1 MSRFKIVFMPRI
13 AIVHKERCNP
23 KGCGGYLCMR
33 ICPMNRQ
40 GLECKT
46 IDPVDQKIRINPEL
60 TSDACSI
67 CQNRCPFGAISII
80 KLPEELAKQPVH
92 QYGTNGFHLY
102 NLPMPVFGKVV
113 GIVGRNGIGKSTA
126 IKILAGQLIPNL
138 GTEKEASHSEL
149 LEYFK
154 GTEAQVFFEKLAKG
168 EIKVSY
174 KPQHIDQIQKNAKGK
189 VKDLL
194 DKVNETKKL
203 IEVAKALGIDHILNN
218 DIANVSGGEMQRIA
232 IAATV
237 LKKANLYIFDEPSS
251 YLDIKQRINV
261 AKFIKEL
268 ANEQTAVLVVEH
280 DLIILD
286 YMTDLAH
293 IMFGEEGSYGIVSVP
308 KPARNGINSYL
319 EGFIKEQNMRFR
331 PYSITFFSRQPGQK
345 KFAKKLTNWDEIKK
359 KLDQFSLDIQP
370 GSVNV
375 HSVVGI
381 LGENGTGKTTFVKML
396 ANVLKPDAGSVET
409 PVKVAYKPQYLDS
422 SSEESV
428 SIALQN
434 AVGKYEVQLI
444 RPLDIKHLLLKN
456 MNTLSG
462 GELQRVAIA
471 HCLSQ
476 EAELYLLDEPSAYL
490 DVEQRLA
497 VAKTIKDIAEQRG
510 VTIMVVDHDLMFL
523 DYLADELMVF
533 AGNPGKEGK
542 ATGPF
547 DMVSGMNNFL
557 TEIDITLRRDEESK
571 RPRINKPGSRLDREQ
586 KETGKLYYT

>member
-1 MSRFKIVFMPRI
+1 MPRI

-23 KGCGGYLCMR
+23 KGCGGYLCIR

-80 KLPEELAKQPVH
+80 NLPEELAKQPVH

-126 IKILAGQLIPNL
+126 IRILAGQLVPNL
-138 GTEKEASHSEL
+138 GGEKEASHKEL

-168 EIKVSY
+168 EIRVSY

-189 VKDLL
+189 VRDLL
-194 DKVNETKKL
+194 EKVNETKKL
-203 IEVAKALGIDHILNN
+203 AETAKALDIAHLLDN
-218 DIANVSGGEMQRIA
+218 DISTVSGGEMQRIA

-237 LKKANLYIFDEPSS
+237 LKKANLYVFDEPTS

-268 ANEQTAVLVVEH
+268 ANEETAVLVVEH

-286 YMTDLAH
+286 YMTDLIH

-308 KPARNGINSYL
+308 KPARNGINTYL

-331 PYSITFFSRQPGQK
+331 PYAITFFARQPAQK
-345 KFAKKLTNWDEIKK
+345 RFVKKLTDWKRMTKE
-359 KLDQFSLDIQP
+359 LDQFSLEIQP
-370 GSVNV
+370 GSVNC
-375 HSVVGI
+375 HSVVGV
-381 LGENGTGKTTFVKML
+381 LGENGIGKTTFVKML
-396 ANVLKPDAGSVET
+396 ANVLKPDSGEVEV
-409 PVKVAYKPQYLDS
+409 PVRVAYKPQQIDS
-422 SSEESV
+422 SSEELV
-428 SIALQN
+428 STALQN

-444 RPLDIKHLLLKN
+444 RPLDIKPLLLKN
-456 MNTLSG
+456 MNALSG

-476 EAELYLLDEPSAYL
+476 DADLYLLDEPSAYL
-490 DVEQRLA
+490 DVEQRLV
-497 VAKTIKDIAEQRG
+497 VAKTIKEVAEQRG

-533 AGNPGKEGK
+533 AGQPGRAGK
-542 ATGPF
+542 AKGPF
-547 DMVSGMNNFL
+547 DMVSGMNTFL
-557 TEIDITLRRDEESK
+557 KEIGITLRRDEDSK

>member
-1 MSRFKIVFMPRI
+1 MPRI

-23 KGCGGYLCMR
+23 KGCGGYLCIR

-80 KLPEELAKQPVH
+80 NLPEELAKQPVH

-126 IKILAGQLIPNL
+126 IRILAGQLVPNL
-138 GTEKEASHSEL
+138 GREKEASHKEL

-189 VKDLL
+189 VRDLL
-194 DKVNETKKL
+194 EKVNETKKL
-203 IEVAKALGIDHILNN
+203 AEIAEALDIAHLLDN
-218 DIANVSGGEMQRIA
+218 DISIVSGGEMQRIA

-237 LKKANLYIFDEPSS
+237 LKKANLYVFDEPTS

-261 AKFIKEL
+261 ARFIKEL
-268 ANEQTAVLVVEH
+268 ADEQTAVLVVEH

-286 YMTDLAH
+286 YMTDLIH

-308 KPARNGINSYL
+308 KPARNGINAYL

-331 PYSITFFSRQPGQK
+331 PYAITFFARQPGQK
-345 KFAKKLTNWDEIKK
+345 KFVKKLTGWQQMKK
-359 KLDQFSLDIQP
+359 KLDQFSLDVDA
-370 GSVNV
+370 GSVNA
-375 HSVVGI
+375 HSVVGV

-396 ANVLKPDAGSVET
+396 ANVLKPDSGEVEI
-409 PVKVAYKPQYLDS
+409 PVRVAYKPQQIDS
-422 SSEESV
+422 SSEELV
-428 SIALQN
+428 STALQG

-444 RPLDIKHLLLKN
+444 RPLDIKPLLLKN
-456 MNTLSG
+456 MNSLSG

-476 EAELYLLDEPSAYL
+476 DADFYLLDEPSAYL

-497 VAKTIKDIAEQRG
+497 VAKTIKEVAEQRG
-510 VTIMVVDHDLMFL
+510 VTIMVVDHDLQFI
-523 DYLADELMVF
+523 DARSDALMVW
-533 AGNPGKEGK
+533 AGQPGRTGK
-542 ATGPF
+542 ASGPF
-547 DMVSGMNNFL
+547 DMVSGMNAFL
-557 TEIDITLRRDEESK
+557 KEIGITLRRDEDSK

>member
-1 MSRFKIVFMPRI
+1 MPRI

-46 IDPVDQKIRINPEL
+46 IDPVDQKIKINPEL

-126 IKILAGQLIPNL
+126 IRILAGQLIPNL
-138 GTEKEASHSEL
+138 GTNKEASHKEL

-154 GTEAQVFFEKLAKG
+154 GTEAQVFFEQLAKG

-174 KPQHIDQIQKNAKGK
+174 KPQHIDAIQKSAKGK
-189 VKDLL
+189 VRDLL
-194 DKVNETKKL
+194 ERVDETKKL
-203 IEVAKALGIDHILNN
+203 MEVAKALDIQHLLNN
-218 DIANVSGGEMQRIA
+218 DISTVSGGEMQRIA
-232 IAATV
+232 IAATA
-237 LKKANLYIFDEPSS
+237 LKKANLYVFDEPTS

-308 KPARNGINSYL
+308 KPARNGINAYL
-319 EGFIKEQNMRFR
+319 EGFIKEQNMKFR
-331 PYSITFFSRQPGQK
+331 PYAITFFARQPGQK
-345 KFAKKLTNWDEIKK
+345 KFVKKLTGWSEMKK
-359 KLDQFSLDIQP
+359 KLDRFSLDVQP
-370 GSVNV
+370 GSVNA
-375 HSVVGI
+375 HSVVGV
-381 LGENGTGKTTFVKML
+381 LGENGTGKTSFAKML
-396 ANVLKPDAGSVET
+396 ANVLKPDSGEVEV
-409 PVKVAYKPQYLDS
+409 PVRVAYKPQTLDS
-422 SSEESV
+422 SSEELV
-428 SIALQN
+428 STALQG
-434 AVGKYEVQLI
+434 AIGKYEVQLI
-444 RPLDIKHLLLKN
+444 RPLDIKPLLLKP
-456 MNTLSG
+456 MNLLSG

-476 EAELYLLDEPSAYL
+476 EADLYLLDEPSAYL

-497 VAKTIKDIAEQRG
+497 VAKTIKEVAEQRG
-510 VTIMVVDHDLMFL
+510 VTIMVVDHDLLFL

-533 AGNPGKEGK
+533 AGQPGRTGK
-542 ATGPF
+542 ANGPF
-547 DMVSGMNNFL
+547 DMVQGMNTFL
-557 TEIDITLRRDEESK
+557 KEINITLRRDEESK
-571 RPRINKPGSRLDREQ
+571 RPRINKSGSRLDREQ

>member
-1 MSRFKIVFMPRI
+1 MPRI

-23 KGCGGYLCMR
+23 KGCGGYLCIR

-46 IDPVDQKIRINPEL
+46 IDPVDQKIKINPEL

-80 KLPEELAKQPVH
+80 NLPEEFAKQPVH
-92 QYGTNGFHLY
+92 QYGINGFHLY

-126 IKILAGQLIPNL
+126 IRILAGQLMPNL
-138 GTEKEASHSEL
+138 GTGKEASQKEL

-154 GTEAQVFFEKLAKG
+154 GTEAQVFFEQLARG

-174 KPQHIDQIQKNAKGK
+174 KPQHIDQIQKSAKGK
-189 VKDLL
+189 VKELL
-194 DKVNETKKL
+194 ERVNETKKL
-203 IEVAKALGIDHILNN
+203 MSVAKALGIDHILNN
-218 DIANVSGGEMQRIA
+218 DIATVSGGEMQRIA

-237 LKKANLYIFDEPSS
+237 LKKANLYVFDEPTS
-251 YLDIKQRINV
+251 YLDISQRVRV

-286 YMTDLAH
+286 FMTDLIH
-293 IMFGEEGSYGIVSVP
+293 IMFGEEGAYGIVSVP
-308 KPARNGINSYL
+308 KPARNGINAYL

-331 PYSITFFSRQPGQK
+331 PYAITFFARQQGQK
-345 KFAKKLTNWDEIKK
+345 KFIKKLTGWQEMRK
-359 KLDQFSLDIQP
+359 KLDQFSLDVQP
-370 GSVNV
+370 GSVNA
-375 HSVVGI
+375 HSVVGV

-396 ANVLKPDAGSVET
+396 ANVLKPDSGEVEI
-409 PVKVAYKPQYLDS
+409 PVRVAYKPQYLDS
-422 SSEESV
+422 SSEELV
-428 SIALQN
+428 STALQS
-434 AVGKYEVQLI
+434 AIGKYEVQLI
-444 RPLDIKHLLLKN
+444 RPLDIKQLLLKQ
-456 MNTLSG
+456 MNALSG

-476 EAELYLLDEPSAYL
+476 DADLYLLDEPSAYL

-497 VAKTIKDIAEQRG
+497 VAKTIKEVAEQRE
-510 VTIMVVDHDLMFL
+510 VTIMVVDHDLLFL
-523 DYLADELMVF
+523 EYLADELMVF
-533 AGNPGKEGK
+533 AGNPGRTGR
-542 ATGPF
+542 AQGPF
-547 DMVSGMNNFL
+547 DMVQGMNTFL
-557 TEIDITLRRDEESK
+557 KEINITLRRDEESK

-586 KETGKLYYT
+586 KETGRLYYN

>member
-1 MSRFKIVFMPRI
+1 MPRI

-203 IEVAKALGIDHILNN
+203 IEVAKALGIHHILNN

-345 KFAKKLTNWDEIKK
+345 KFAHKLTSWEEMKK
-359 KLDQFSLDIQP
+359 KLDQFSLDVQP
-370 GSVNV
+370 GSVNA

-497 VAKTIKDIAEQRG
+497 VAKAIKDVAEQRG